1 MLQIWTSN
9 LYKDRGQ
16 GFQHSITDVDNYVN
30 ALIQLRSSDSDAASK
45 EKIFGAYDS
54 EMIERGAKAVQ
65 QSLMEAEK
73 SLDLEGVKRMLMV
86 TQGHSKST

>member
-1 MLQIWTSN
+1 MGLPK

-30 ALIQLRSSDSDAASK
+30 ALIKLRSSGSDDASR
-45 EKIFGAYDS
+45 EMIFGTYDS

-65 QSLMEAEK
+65 QSLMEAEN
-73 SLDLEGVKRMLMV
+73 SLDLEKVKKMV
-86 TQGHSKST
+86 MMRQGHGKNA

>member
-1 MLQIWTSN
+1 MGLPD

-30 ALIQLRSSDSDAASK
+30 ALIQLRSPGGDAASR
-45 EKIFGAYDS
+45 EMIFGAYDS

-73 SLDLEGVKRMLMV
+73 SLDLEKVKEMLIM
-86 TQGHSKST
+86 TRGHGKSA

>member
-30 ALIQLRSSDSDAASK
+30 ALIQLRTSDSDAALK
-45 EKIFGAYDS
+45 AKIFGAYDS

-73 SLDLEGVKRMLMV
+73 SLDLETVKRMLMV
-86 TQGHSKST
+86 TQGHGKST